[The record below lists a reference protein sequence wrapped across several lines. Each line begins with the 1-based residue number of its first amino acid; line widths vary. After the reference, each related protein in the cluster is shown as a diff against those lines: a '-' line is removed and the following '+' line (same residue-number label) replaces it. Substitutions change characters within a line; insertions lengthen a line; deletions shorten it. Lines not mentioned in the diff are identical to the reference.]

1 MAISRLAGGTMA
13 LKQRV
18 TISDIAQRSG
28 ASRTT
33 VSLVLRDRPGI
44 SEETRD
50 RVLSAAQELGYE
62 RHSVV
67 RRPRQRDVRTV
78 AILFRARTR
87 GFDDISLGVNPFY
100 SWVLTGMES
109 AARMREMNLVF
120 GTLAVDDDNRIIDVP
135 AHLLE
140 QDLDGI
146 AVIGAFD
153 EQAVATLVG
162 QRTAPVVLI
171 DGPATPQRFDVVASD
186 NVGGARRLVQHL
198 AMQGHTRI
206 AFVTLA
212 TSNPNFRQR
221 EQGYVDGMREI
232 GGEPVFGRL
241 VGYERPDGALH
252 EILRQEPRVS
262 ALMVVNDAAA
272 VGVVKAVRDLGYDVP
287 RTLSVVG
294 FDDTDHATSTEPE
307 LTTMRVDKVG
317 MGRHAI
323 FMLDYRLRWPEG
335 AQVTAML
342 SPKLII
348 RDSVAAP
355 AQPGDSHDT
364 ARFGG
369 QVGS

>member
-1 MAISRLAGGTMA
+1 MA

-62 RHSVV
+62 RHSVI
-67 RRPRQRDVRTV
+67 RRHHPPDVKTI

-109 AARMREMNLVF
+109 AARMRQMNLVF
-120 GTLAVDDDNRIIDVP
+120 GTLAVDDENRIIDVP

-146 AVIGAFD
+146 AIIGAFE

-162 QRTAPVVLI
+162 QRSTPVVLV
-171 DGPATPQRFDVVASD
+171 DGPATPQRFDVIATD

-221 EQGYVDGMREI
+221 ELGYVDGMRET
-232 GGEPVFGRL
+232 GCEPVFGRL

-252 EILRQEPRVS
+252 EIFRQDPHIS

-272 VGVVKAVRDLGYDVP
+272 VGVVKAVRELGLDAP

-294 FDDTDHATSTEPE
+294 FDDTDHATSVVPE
-307 LTTMRVDKVG
+307 LTTMRVDKIG

-323 FMLDYRLRWPEG
+323 FQLDYRMRWPEG
-335 AQVTAML
+335 AQVTAVL
-342 SPKLII
+342 APKLVI

-355 AQPGDSHDT
+355 AARGDGLVSAPGGD
-364 ARFGG
+364 
-369 QVGS
+369 